1 MLEAEGTG
9 RPPLP
14 LPSSAKCRHDPASA
28 GERTKSKHHT
38 AAIDGSFEE
47 RRHNMKVIGTV
58 FTSFKGTDGSDV
70 SGTTLYVT
78 EPIAPDKGK
87 GERADKFFLSAK
99 KLASMTFVPS
109 VDDAIEVYYNRFGKP
124 EKIIKL
130 GVDDDI

>member
-1 MLEAEGTG
+1 
-9 RPPLP
+9 
-14 LPSSAKCRHDPASA
+14 
-28 GERTKSKHHT
+28 
-38 AAIDGSFEE
+38 
-47 RRHNMKVIGTV
+47 MKVIGTV

-87 GERADKFFLSAK
+87 GERADKLFLSAK
-99 KLASMTFVPS
+99 KLASMTFVPT
-109 VDDAIEVYYNRFGKP
+109 VGDAIEVYYNRFGKP